1 MVNKKSKQFLSVIP
15 MPLVVLGGQ
24 GRIKFANEPATE
36 LFGLNMEG
44 KHFTTVLR
52 QPALLEAIEGV
63 LQGEKP
69 CKSRYQSTIGDSV
82 TLYDVTCSPIE
93 GRGKMPVIL
102 ISFQDVSPL
111 LEAGQMRSDFVANVS
126 HELRSPLTSLLGFI
140 ETLRGPAKDDA
151 QANVR
156 FLELMERET
165 KRMTRLVG
173 DLLTLSKVE
182 SEERVRPS
190 ETIEILRVLE
200 LAQQVLQPVASEN
213 NITVTINRP
222 DNQKQMIKGDADQLQ
237 QVFTNLIE
245 NAIKYGGDGGNVVVD
260 VTYSSREPS
269 LRGPA
274 VHISVTDQG
283 DGIAQI
289 HIPRLTER
297 FYRIDSHRSREV
309 GGTGLG
315 LAIVKHIVNRHRG
328 RLKIT
333 STKGQ
338 GSRFT
343 VILPAA

>member
-1 MVNKKSKQFLSVIP
+1 MVNKKSRQFLSVIP
-15 MPLVVLGGQ
+15 MPLVVVSGQ
-24 GRIKFANEPATE
+24 GRIQFTNEPASE
-36 LFGLNMEG
+36 VFGPNMVG

-52 QPALLEAIEGV
+52 QPALLEAIEGAI
-63 LQGEKP
+63 QGQKA
-69 CKSRYQSTIGDSV
+69 CKSRYQNTIGDSV
-82 TLYDVTCSPIE
+82 TLYDVTCSTIA
-93 GRGKMPVIL
+93 GQGKTPDIL
-102 ISFQDVSPL
+102 ISFEDVSPL

-140 ETLRGPAKDDA
+140 ETLRGPAKNDA
-151 QANVR
+151 QAQVR

-173 DLLTLSKVE
+173 DLLSLSKVE
-182 SEERVRPS
+182 SEERVRPN
-190 ETIEILRVLE
+190 EKIDILPVLE
-200 LAQQVLQPVASEN
+200 RSQQILQPIALEN
-213 NITVTINRP
+213 NVKVAIYRP
-222 DNQKQMIKGDADQLQ
+222 DNGAQLIKGDADQLQ

-260 VTYSSREPS
+260 VTYSRREPS

-274 VHISVTDQG
+274 VHVSITDQG

-297 FYRIDSHRSREV
+297 FYRIDSHRSREM

-333 STKGQ
+333 SAKGQ
-338 GSRFT
+338 GSTFT